1 MTIGTYIAVGDSIS
15 RGHGIASPEP
25 WFVLEIEPNLAGAT
39 AIARN
44 RAVFAGV
51 AVNGVPGTAD
61 VPLPVGSYWFQ
72 KGGERHVTKCISPNE
87 CIFFISQNEKFDYV
101 TDAAGQ

>member
-39 AIARN
+39 AIARHCHDLC
-44 RAVFAGV
+44 
-51 AVNGVPGTAD
+51 T
-61 VPLPVGSYWFQ
+61 
-72 KGGERHVTKCISPNE
+72 H
-87 CIFFISQNEKFDYV
+87 
-101 TDAAGQ
+101 GQP